1 MNPRVN
7 LKTVLASLAAFFIV
21 GIACVSWVPT
31 MFFPLGKSLETWL
44 DQRSLYFHELQL
56 AQEAL
61 RDVEFSHHT
70 YIVTGEARA
79 LNSFNEASKSVKH
92 HISVLNSMRQGD
104 LMLGEKARSLSA
116 RVLPLLDELQ
126 QSAETRKSN
135 GKPLADELIDK
146 SGENREIREIS
157 REVARLQ
164 EDEFDAVRDKAAEY
178 NRMIGPYPWIV
189 VVTMVGCIG
198 AVMLLFLQGR
208 RPEPGETDKI
218 ARLTTELD
226 TTKEQLERLSKMDML
241 TEVLNLRGLEKVI
254 LVEENKITRAG
265 GHMIAILINC
275 DNFKRINESLGM
287 ATGDVVLKDVAR
299 RVVATLR
306 PSDHVARVDG
316 GDEFLILL
324 PDTQLAY
331 GLRVAERIRMA
342 VSDKPLHSLQEVVQV
357 TVSLGVATLPHK
369 VPSVAHVISI
379 CRGALRR
386 SKQTGKNKVSLARE
400 AGGESEM
407 PASSDEVIQQLL
419 DVSNFRS
426 VYQPII
432 DLATEQVA
440 GFEIFSRG
448 PDGAF
453 ENPGDLFR
461 VCVENNIL
469 TTVDLQCLKLC
480 LDMSHDVAEN
490 MRVHVNLFPS
500 TILDTPI
507 DSLLQAFPEDK
518 GGRIYCVEIS
528 EQQFV
533 GDPSFMREH
542 VQKLRAAGILV
553 AIDDIGFGRSS
564 LETLIFLEPD
574 VVKVDRTYVTGI
586 AEDKYKRRLLKRLT
600 NVAKSLGAEVV
611 AEGVERREDLPV
623 LQELGVHFA
632 QGFLWGPLL
641 EVLPAS
647 PAEQRIVS
655 R

>member
-1 MNPRVN
+1 MNARVN
-7 LKTVLASLAAFFIV
+7 LKTVLASVAAFIIV
-21 GIACVSWVPT
+21 GFACISWVPT
-31 MFFPLGKSLETWL
+31 MFFPLGKSLEKWL

-61 RDVEFSHHT
+61 RDVEFSHHA
-70 YIVTGEARA
+70 YFVTGEPRA
-79 LNSFNEASKSVKH
+79 LNSFNDASKSVKH
-92 HISVLNSMRQGD
+92 HISLLNSMRQGD
-104 LMLGEKARSLSA
+104 LMLGEKARSLSE

-126 QSAETRKSN
+126 QSAETRKNS
-135 GKPLADELIDK
+135 GKPRPDELDK

-164 EDEFDAVRDKAAEY
+164 EEEFDAVRDKAAEY

-198 AVMLLFLQGR
+198 AVMLLAMQGR
-208 RPEPGETDKI
+208 SQEPGEVDKI
-218 ARLTTELD
+218 ARLTSELD

-241 TEVLNLRGLEKVI
+241 TEVLNLRGLEKAI
-254 LVEENKITRAG
+254 IIEENKITRAG
-265 GHMIAILINC
+265 GHMIALLINC

-299 RVVATLR
+299 RIMATLR

-316 GDEFLILL
+316 GDEFLVLL

-331 GLRVAERIRMA
+331 GLRVAERIRVA
-342 VSDKPLHSLQEVVQV
+342 VSDNPLHSLQEVVQV

-369 VPSVAHVISI
+369 VSSVAHVISI

-386 SKQTGKNKVSLARE
+386 SKQTGKNKVSLARDG
-400 AGGESEM
+400 GGESEM
-407 PASSDEVIQQLL
+407 PASTEEVIQSLL
-419 DVSNFRS
+419 DDRNFRT

-432 DLATEQVA
+432 DLATEEVA

-448 PDGAF
+448 PEGAF

-469 TTVDLQCLKLC
+469 TSVDLQCLKLC

-507 DSLLQAFPEDK
+507 ENLLQVFPENK
-518 GGRIYCVEIS
+518 GGRTYCVEIS

-574 VVKVDRTYVTGI
+574 VIKVDRTYVTGV

-632 QGFLWGPLL
+632 QGFLWGALL
-641 EVLPAS
+641 EVLPSS
-647 PAEQRIVS
+647 PAEQRNIP